1 MTMSAN
7 KTKKTVGKTIRKTIT
22 DNTVDQDVLAY
33 TVGDDPVLDLQLA
46 VWDCM
51 GTAAHVT
58 MLSEMKLKRPVVTRE
73 EAAVARRELGK
84 IAALA
89 EKGEFEIRVEDQ
101 DVHMAVERVLT
112 EKLGDLGKKIH
123 TGRSRNDQVAVD
135 VRLHM
140 KDGILRAESELVALA
155 STLREFGLKAGAVPL
170 VGRTHLQPAMPST
183 VEMWATGHAEMILD
197 QLENLE
203 AAYRLAD
210 ANPLGSAAGYGV
222 PLPLDR
228 KRTTELLAFRRSIH
242 NCFGAS
248 MARGECEAALLSAL
262 AQLMAVL
269 SRLAEDA
276 ILFSMPEFAYFKLP
290 RAYCT
295 GSSIM
300 PQKFNPDVLE
310 LVRSK
315 AAQVLGLQTASLSL
329 LHAMPGG
336 YNRDL
341 QDCKWLYMKG
351 LDIARTTLRILA
363 KVVAGMTVDEAK
375 CRAAFTPGVFAT
387 DVALRKVAGG
397 TPWRD
402 AYHEVRDQFAAL
414 YDGRPAEVASIDP
427 DEAVAAKRHE
437 GTTGGINH
445 KVYRRRE
452 EAALKSIRTRLDA
465 LQSAKKALF
474 V

>member
-1 MTMSAN
+1 M
-7 KTKKTVGKTIRKTIT
+7 KKTIT
-22 DNTVDQDVLAY
+22 DNQVDPDVLAY
-33 TVGDDPVLDLQLA
+33 TVGEDPVLDLALA
-46 VWDCM
+46 KWDCI

-58 MLSEMKLKRPVVTRE
+58 MLSEMKGLKRPVVTRA
-73 EAAVARRELGK
+73 EAARVRKELARIVAMAAAGK
-84 IAALA
+84 
-89 EKGEFEIRVEDQ
+89 FVIRVDDQ
-101 DVHMAVERVLT
+101 DVHMAVERLLT

-140 KDGILRAESELVALA
+140 KSEIPATAREVLELASELC
-155 STLREFGLKAGAVPL
+155 SFGHDVGPVPM

-197 QLENLE
+197 QLANLR

-222 PLPLDR
+222 PLPLNR
-228 KRTTELLAFRRSIH
+228 ARTTELLGFARSIH

-262 AQLMAVL
+262 AQLMCVL
-269 SRLAEDA
+269 SRLAEDL

-290 RAYCT
+290 REYCT

-310 LVRSK
+310 LVRGK
-315 AAQVLGLQTASLSL
+315 TAQVIGWQTAALTL

-341 QDCKWLYMKG
+341 QDAKLLYMKG
-351 LDIARTTLRILA
+351 LETTRTTLRILA
-363 KVVAGMTVDEAK
+363 KVVKGLKVNADN
-375 CRAAFTPGVFAT
+375 CREAFTPGVFAT
-387 DVALRKVAGG
+387 DAALRKVAAG

-402 AYHEVRDQFAAL
+402 AYHEVRDHLELLGEEDCDAAV
-414 YDGRPAEVASIDP
+414 R
-427 DEAVAAKRHE
+427 AKTHE
-437 GTTGGINH
+437 GTCLGIDH
-445 KVYRRRE
+445 ELYQARISGELERIQAVER
-452 EAALKSIRTRLDA
+452 DF
-465 LQSAKKALF
+465 AKKCKALLK
-474 V
+474 

>member
-1 MTMSAN
+1 M
-7 KTKKTVGKTIRKTIT
+7 KIKKTIT
-22 DNTVDQDVLAY
+22 DNTVDSDILKY
-33 TVGDDPVLDLQLA
+33 TVGDDPVLDLAL
-46 VWDCM
+46 VKWDCV

-58 MLSEMKLKRPVVTRE
+58 MLSEMKGLKRPVVTPA
-73 EAAVARRELGK
+73 EAAKVRRELAK
-84 IAALA
+84 VVKAH
-89 EKGEFEIRVEDQ
+89 EKGEFTIRVDDQ
-101 DVHMAVERVLT
+101 DVHMAVERHLT
-112 EKLGDLGKKIH
+112 ERLGDLGKKIH

-140 KDGILRAESELVALA
+140 KDEILRTEAETLELVSKLC
-155 STLREFGLKAGAVPL
+155 LFGAHAGAVPL

-183 VEMWATGHAEMILD
+183 VEMWATGHAEMIMD

-210 ANPLGSAAGYGV
+210 LNPLGSAAGYGV
-222 PLPLDR
+222 PLPLNR
-228 KRTTELLAFRRSIH
+228 RRTTELLGFSRSIH

-269 SRLAEDA
+269 SRLAQDM
-276 ILFSMPEFAYFKLP
+276 ILFSMPEFAYFRLP
-290 RAYCT
+290 REYCT

-315 AAQVLGLQTASLSL
+315 AAQVLGLQTAALSL

-351 LDIARTTLRILA
+351 LDITRTTLRILA
-363 KVVAGMTVDEAK
+363 KVVKGMKVDADK
-375 CRAAFTPGVFAT
+375 CREAFSPGVFTT
-387 DVALRKVAGG
+387 DVALRKVAAGV
-397 TPWRD
+397 PWRD
-402 AYHEVRDQFAAL
+402 AYHDVRDHLEQL
-414 YDGRPAEVASIDP
+414 DGEDC
-427 DEAVAAKRHE
+427 DEAVRAKRHE
-437 GTTGGINH
+437 GTCLGIDH
-445 KVYRRRE
+445 GVYARRCDR
-452 EAALKSIRTRLDA
+452 ALKSVEKRQKGLDEKCRL
-465 LQSAKKALF
+465 LLK
-474 V
+474 

>member
-1 MTMSAN
+1 M
-7 KTKKTVGKTIRKTIT
+7 KKTIT
-22 DNTVDQDVLAY
+22 DRTIDADVLAY
-33 TVGDDPVLDLQLA
+33 TVGDDPVLDLAL
-46 VWDCM
+46 VKWDCM

-58 MLSEMKLKRPVVTRE
+58 MLSEMKGLRRPIVTKA
-73 EAAVARRELGK
+73 EAAKVRRELGR
-84 IAALA
+84 IVALA
-89 EKGEFEIRVEDQ
+89 EKGGFRILTEDQ
-101 DVHMAVERVLT
+101 DVHMAVERMLT
-112 EKLGDLGKKIH
+112 ERLGDLGKKIH

-140 KDGILRAESELVALA
+140 KDEILRAEAEAVALA
-155 STLREFGLKAGAVPL
+155 AELRAFGLKAGAVPL

-183 VEMWATGHAEMILD
+183 VEMWATGHAEMVLD

-210 ANPLGSAAGYGV
+210 LNPLGSAAGYGV

-228 KRTTELLAFRRSIH
+228 ARTTKLLGFSRTIH

-248 MARGECEAALLSAL
+248 MARGECEASLLSAL

-269 SRLAEDA
+269 SRLAEDT

-315 AAQVLGLQTASLSL
+315 AAQVLGLQTAALSL

-351 LDIARTTLRILA
+351 LDITRTTLRILA
-363 KVVAGMTVDEAK
+363 KVVKGMKVDAAK
-375 CRAAFTPGVFAT
+375 CRAAFSPGVFAT
-387 DVALRKVAGG
+387 DVALGKVAEG

-402 AYHEVRDQFAAL
+402 AYHDVRDQFAAL
-414 YDGRPAEVASIDP
+414 YDGKPAEVAAIDP
-427 DEAVAAKRHE
+427 DDAVAAKTHE
-437 GTTGGINH
+437 GTTGGIDH
-445 KVYRRRE
+445 AVYSRRE
-452 EAALKSIRTRLDA
+452 SAALKGVSARLAA
-465 LQSAKKALF
+465 LDKCCRALLA
-474 V
+474 

>member
-1 MTMSAN
+1 M
-7 KTKKTVGKTIRKTIT
+7 KTKKTIT
-22 DNTVDQDVLAY
+22 DNKIDPDVLKY
-33 TVGDDPVLDLQLA
+33 TVGDDPVLDRELA

-58 MLSEMKLKRPVVTRE
+58 MLSEMKLKRPVVTKK
-73 EAAVARRELGK
+73 EAAAVRKELGR

-89 EKGEFEIRVEDQ
+89 EKGRFEIRVEDQ
-101 DVHMAVERVLT
+101 DVHMAVERMLT

-140 KDGILRAESELVALA
+140 KDSILRTEAELVELA
-155 STLREFGLKAGAVPL
+155 SQLGTFGTEAGMIPL
-170 VGRTHLQPAMPST
+170 VGRTHLQPAMPSS

-210 ANPLGSAAGYGV
+210 LNPLGSAAGYGV

-228 KRTTELLAFRRSIH
+228 QRTTKLLGFSRTIH

-269 SRLAEDA
+269 SRLAEDM
-276 ILFSMPEFAYFKLP
+276 ILYSMPEIGYFKLP
-290 RAYCT
+290 REYCT

-315 AAQVLGLQTASLSL
+315 AAQVLGLQTAALSL

-351 LDIARTTLRILA
+351 LDITRTTLRILA
-363 KVVAGMTVDEAK
+363 KVVAGMSTDEAR

-387 DVALRKVAGG
+387 DVALRKVAEG

-402 AYHEVRDQFAAL
+402 AYHDVRDHL
-414 YDGRPAEVASIDP
+414 ERLSGEDP
-427 DEAVAAKRHE
+427 DRAVAAKTHE
-437 GTTGGINH
+437 GATGGLDTRI
-445 KVYRRRE
+445 YLRRARE
-452 EAALKSIRTRLDA
+452 SLKGVGERLAALNKAKAA
-465 LQSAKKALF
+465 LLK
-474 V
+474 

>member
-1 MTMSAN
+1 M
-7 KTKKTVGKTIRKTIT
+7 KTKKTIT
-22 DNTVDQDVLAY
+22 DNTVDPDILAY
-33 TVGDDPVLDLQLA
+33 TVGDDPVLDLSLA

-58 MLSEMKLKRPVVTRE
+58 MLSEMKLKRPVVTKK
-73 EAAVARRELGK
+73 EAAIVRKELGR

-89 EKGEFEIRVEDQ
+89 EQGKFEIRVDDQ
-101 DVHMAVERVLT
+101 DVHMAVERMLT

-140 KDGILRAESELVALA
+140 KDELLRTEAETGALA
-155 STLREFGLKAGAVPL
+155 AALANLAQRGGSTPL
-170 VGRTHLQPAMPST
+170 VGRTHLQPAMPSS
-183 VEMWATGHAEMILD
+183 VEMWATGHAEMVLD
-197 QLENLE
+197 QIENLE
-203 AAYRLAD
+203 AAYRLTD
-210 ANPLGSAAGYGV
+210 LNPLGSAAGYGV

-228 KRTTELLAFRRSIH
+228 QRTTKLLGFSRTIH

-248 MARGECEAALLSAL
+248 MARGECEASLLSAL

-269 SRLAEDA
+269 SRLAEDL

-290 RAYCT
+290 REYCT

-310 LVRSK
+310 LMRSK

-351 LDIARTTLRILA
+351 LSIVRQTLRILA
-363 KVVAGMTVDEAK
+363 KVVDGTVIDADR

-387 DVALRKVAGG
+387 DVALRMVAGG

-402 AYHEVRDQFAAL
+402 AYHDVRDHL
-414 YDGRPAEVASIDP
+414 ERLSDEDP
-427 DEAVAAKRHE
+427 DAAVAAKTHE
-437 GTTGGINH
+437 GTTGGIDCEL
-445 KVYRRRE
+445 YERRIGEVLESASKRL
-452 EAALKSIRTRLDA
+452 AALQAAKNA
-465 LQSAKKALF
+465 LLRN
-474 V
+474 

>member
-1 MTMSAN
+1 M
-7 KTKKTVGKTIRKTIT
+7 KKTIT
-22 DNTVDQDVLAY
+22 DRTIDADVLAY
-33 TVGDDPVLDLQLA
+33 TVGDDPVLDLAL
-46 VWDCM
+46 VKWDCM

-58 MLSEMKLKRPVVTRE
+58 MLSEMKGLRRPVVTKA
-73 EAAVARRELGK
+73 EAAKVRRELGR
-84 IAALA
+84 IVALA
-89 EKGEFEIRVEDQ
+89 EKGRFEIRVDDQ
-101 DVHMAVERVLT
+101 DVHMAVERMLT
-112 EKLGDLGKKIH
+112 ERLGDLGKKIH

-140 KDGILRAESELVALA
+140 KDEILRAESEAVALA
-155 STLREFGLKAGAVPL
+155 SALRSFGQKAGAVPL
-170 VGRTHLQPAMPST
+170 VGRTHLQPAMPSS

-210 ANPLGSAAGYGV
+210 LNPLGSAAGYGV

-228 KRTTELLAFRRSIH
+228 KRTTELLGFSRTIH

-269 SRLAEDA
+269 SRLAEDM
-276 ILFSMPEFAYFKLP
+276 ILFSMPEFAYFRLP
-290 RAYCT
+290 REYCT

-315 AAQVLGLQTASLSL
+315 AAQVLGLQTAALSL

-351 LDIARTTLRILA
+351 LSISRTTLRILA
-363 KVVAGMTVDEAK
+363 KVVRGMKVDAKK
-375 CRAAFTPGVFAT
+375 CRAAFSPGVFAT

-402 AYHEVRDQFAAL
+402 AYHDVRDQFAAL
-414 YDGRPAEVASIDP
+414 YDGKPAEVATIDP
-427 DEAVAAKRHE
+427 DEAVAAKTHE
-437 GTTGGINH
+437 GTTGGIDH
-445 KVYRRRE
+445 GLYECRE
-452 EAALKSIRTRLDA
+452 KAALKGVSARMAALDRRCKT
-465 LQSAKKALF
+465 LLK
-474 V
+474 

>member
-1 MTMSAN
+1 M
-7 KTKKTVGKTIRKTIT
+7 KKTRKTIT
-22 DNTVDQDVLAY
+22 DATVDPDILSY
-33 TVGDDPVLDLQLA
+33 TVGDDPILDLRLA
-46 VWDCM
+46 VWDCL

-58 MLSEMKLKRPVVTRE
+58 MLSEMKLKRPVVTKA
-73 EAAVARRELGK
+73 EAARVRRELGR
-84 IAALA
+84 IAKRASA
-89 EKGEFEIRVEDQ
+89 GRFEIRVDDQ
-101 DVHMAVERVLT
+101 DVHMAVERLLT
-112 EKLGDLGKKIH
+112 ERLGDLGKKIH

-140 KDGILRAESELVALA
+140 KDEILRTEEEVVTLVEGLVD
-155 STLREFGLKAGAVPL
+155 FGAKAGPVPL
-170 VGRTHLQPAMPST
+170 VGRTHLQPAMPSS

-210 ANPLGSAAGYGV
+210 LSPLGSAAGYGV

-228 KRTTELLAFRRSIH
+228 RRTSELLAFSRPIH

-269 SRLAEDA
+269 SRLAEDL
-276 ILFSMPEFAYFKLP
+276 ILFSMPEFAYFRLP

-310 LVRSK
+310 LMRSK
-315 AAQVLGLQTASLSL
+315 AAQVLGLQTAALSMM
-329 LHAMPGG
+329 HAMPGG

-341 QDCKWLYMKG
+341 QDCKGLYMKG
-351 LDIARTTLRILA
+351 LDTTRTTLRILR
-363 KVVAGMTVDEAK
+363 KVVAGVTVNADN
-375 CRAAFTPGVFAT
+375 CRRAFTPGVYAT
-387 DVALRKVAGG
+387 DAALKLVAEGM
-397 TPWRD
+397 PWRD

-414 YDGRPAEVASIDP
+414 YDGRPNHVSVLDP
-427 DEAVAAKRHE
+427 DEVVRGKTHE
-437 GTTGGINH
+437 GTTGGIDRS
-445 KVYRRRE
+445 VYDRRCQ
-452 EAALKSIRTRLDA
+452 AARAAVAARMKA
-465 LQSAKKALF
+465 MSAAAEQLF
-474 V
+474 K

>member
-1 MTMSAN
+1 
-7 KTKKTVGKTIRKTIT
+7 
-22 DNTVDQDVLAY
+22 
-33 TVGDDPVLDLQLA
+33 
-46 VWDCM
+46 
-51 GTAAHVT
+51 
-58 MLSEMKLKRPVVTRE
+58 
-73 EAAVARRELGK
+73 
-84 IAALA
+84 
-89 EKGEFEIRVEDQ
+89 
-101 DVHMAVERVLT
+101 
-112 EKLGDLGKKIH
+112 
-123 TGRSRNDQVAVD
+123 
-135 VRLHM
+135 
-140 KDGILRAESELVALA
+140 
-155 STLREFGLKAGAVPL
+155 
-170 VGRTHLQPAMPST
+170 
-183 VEMWATGHAEMILD
+183 MWATGHAEMILD

-210 ANPLGSAAGYGV
+210 LNPLGSAAGYGV

-228 KRTTELLAFRRSIH
+228 QRTTKLLAFSRTIH

-269 SRLAEDA
+269 SRLAEDM

-290 RAYCT
+290 REYCT

-315 AAQVLGLQTASLSL
+315 AAQVLGLQTAALSL
-329 LHAMPGG
+329 MHAMPGG

-351 LDIARTTLRILA
+351 LDITRTTLRILA
-363 KVVAGMTVDEAK
+363 KVVAGMKVDGK
-375 CRAAFTPGVFAT
+375 RCRAAFTPGVFAT
-387 DVALRKVAGG
+387 DVALRKVAEG

-414 YDGRPAEVASIDP
+414 YEGRPAEVAQMDP
-427 DEAVAAKRHE
+427 DAAVAAKTHE
-437 GTTGGINH
+437 GTTGGIDH
-445 KVYRRRE
+445 EAYRRRE
-452 EAALKSIRTRLDA
+452 TAALKSVNTRLAA

-474 V
+474 R